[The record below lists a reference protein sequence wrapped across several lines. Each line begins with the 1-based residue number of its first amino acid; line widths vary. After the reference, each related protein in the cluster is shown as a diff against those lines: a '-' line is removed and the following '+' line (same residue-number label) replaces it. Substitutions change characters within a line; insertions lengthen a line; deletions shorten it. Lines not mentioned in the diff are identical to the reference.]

1 MMFVSRMKLL
11 ASFLLV
17 LLSSSVVSCHVQE
30 QEPTRKLQQTAG
42 NPFPLPLEGAFSQF
56 FNEFFDEF
64 GSSPAFLGDAGD
76 SFSQL
81 SNILAAAFSRGVQW
95 GYDHPYTAAAS
106 PLGRKLAQAT
116 SQNPFP
122 LPIEGAFT
130 QFWSEFFDQYGD
142 SPAFLGGDAGDSFG
156 SLMRV
161 LASAF
166 SSGAQWGYDHPLVA
180 AASPVG

>member
-1 MMFVSRMKLL
+1 MGEAQLRLSTTTWDKRKPLWSPTEATQANRSNTRMKLL

-56 FNEFFDEF
+56 
-64 GSSPAFLGDAGD
+64 
-76 SFSQL
+76 
-81 SNILAAAFSRGVQW
+81 
-95 GYDHPYTAAAS
+95 
-106 PLGRKLAQAT
+106 
-116 SQNPFP
+116 
-122 LPIEGAFT
+122 
-130 QFWSEFFDQYGD
+130 WSEFFDQYGD

-166 SSGAQWGYDHPLVA
+166 SSGAQWGYDPPLVA